1 MHSFWKRV
9 KDIAARDCGI
19 AGTALCYRG
28 WGVPKPECSEKE
40 IIGDPVARPENSRQI
55 QLISRGHR
63 GLSAWTLGVVLT
75 MPSERRVGL
84 KDVLALLSVFVF
96 AFAFGLGLMLLIGF
110 ALAPIM
116 LGPPDQPIQ
125 TTGRVP
131 LFLTLVI
138 FILAAGAIL
147 GGIVWV
153 AVAGLVLPRE
163 TMHRWLYTGP
173 QIPYLTD
180 LCLDVLDAVTGHK
193 KRP

>member
-63 GLSAWTLGVVLT
+63 GLSAWALGVVLT

-96 AFAFGLGLMLLIGF
+96 AFAFGLGLMLVIGF
-110 ALAPIM
+110 ALAPIL

-125 TTGRVP
+125 TTPLVP
-131 LFLTLVI
+131 LLRRKRPASLAHAVPLLFL
-138 FILAAGAIL
+138 
-147 GGIVWV
+147 VWV
-153 AVAGLVLPRE
+153 AVAG
-163 TMHRWLYTGP
+163 
-173 QIPYLTD
+173 
-180 LCLDVLDAVTGHK
+180 
-193 KRP
+193 